1 MKVERGTATGKTL
14 MAPASSLSS
23 VAGAP
28 DLVAVRRC
36 VSPRAARRLLRVSC
50 VGGGEGGGCGGARAH
65 PCTAVCA
72 FSFCVG
78 FSVLR
83 TSTVDGALEDMD
95 EPLYSVLFIGEPCS
109 FRVNK
114 VIIHET
120 EKEQKR
126 RREQGLSRP
135 PLLAIPLSKVRVIA
149 KDTLDYT
156 FQRYTIIPFHR
167 CIFEVKLR
175 GP

>member
-28 DLVAVRRC
+28 DLVAARRC

-65 PCTAVCA
+65 PCTRLAGLPLGAAGRDERCPMRREPSVSLFIVCFQFVCA
-72 FSFCVG
+72 G

-83 TSTVDGALEDMD
+83 TVDGALEDMD

-114 VIIHET
+114 VII
-120 EKEQKR
+120 
-126 RREQGLSRP
+126 
-135 PLLAIPLSKVRVIA
+135 
-149 KDTLDYT
+149 
-156 FQRYTIIPFHR
+156 
-167 CIFEVKLR
+167 
-175 GP
+175 